1 MMPQPTIYQFLMK
14 SRWAIVS
21 LAGLWGI
28 GCSAAVVDAD
38 RTVPSSGPGLLPPGP
53 VSSVAPEPTSTTL
66 APMSV
71 PVQSTEVDAGTAV
84 GLRHV
89 PIDSV
94 FQPHTPLE
102 QTYHDVKAGD
112 SLSTIAKRHGT
123 TVIAIQQANG
133 LDAKAVLAP
142 GQMLLIPK

>member
-1 MMPQPTIYQFLMK
+1 
-14 SRWAIVS
+14 
-21 LAGLWGI
+21 
-28 GCSAAVVDAD
+28 
-38 RTVPSSGPGLLPPGP
+38 
-53 VSSVAPEPTSTTL
+53 
-66 APMSV
+66 MSV

-89 PIDSV
+89 PIGSV

>member
-1 MMPQPTIYQFLMK
+1 MPQPTIYGLVMR
-14 SRWAIVS
+14 SRWAILS
-21 LAGLWGI
+21 LVGLWGI

-53 VSSVAPEPTSTTL
+53 VSSVAPEPATTIL
-66 APMSV
+66 APTSV
-71 PVQSTEVDAGTAV
+71 PVQPTEVDPGSAG

-94 FQPHTPLE
+94 FQPHPPLE

-112 SLSTIAKRHGT
+112 SLSTIAKRYGT
-123 TVIAIQQANG
+123 TVSAIQQANG